1 MLKRKRLT
9 ALLLTL
15 CLVFTLMPTTAFAK
29 AGDVLDELKGAEL
42 LKGTPRPAYQGP
54 INKDEAITKQVGET
68 GFFQRL
74 PHLTTL
80 CPRCNGLLRDE
91 CPDQY
96 AVPTQGSYTVSGDKD
111 VVGECKFS
119 LRESQIAGYE
129 GIPCLQFD
137 YKAMNPGT
145 ATIKLKF
152 YYNYN
157 SASEIG
163 S

>member
-15 CLVFTLMPTTAFAK
+15 CLVFTLMPTTAFAE
-29 AGDVLDELKGAEL
+29 AGDVLDELNGAQL
-42 LKGTPRPAYQGP
+42 LEGTPRPAYQGP

-91 CPDQY
+91 LPDLY
-96 AVPTQGSYTVSGDKD
+96 AVPTQGSY
-111 VVGECKFS
+111 
-119 LRESQIAGYE
+119 
-129 GIPCLQFD
+129 CLWR
-137 YKAMNPGT
+137 
-145 ATIKLKF
+145 
-152 YYNYN
+152 
-157 SASEIG
+157 
-163 S
+163 